1 MKKMML
7 ALCLLLVITLAVTPL
22 FTSAVNEGNKLFV
35 DPIEDNS
42 TLYYEKSDLLR
53 YELNID
59 TGNTL
64 YVKVD
69 ENRSPSTTEYIVY
82 KMKDSVVNVEID
94 CMHCAGLGNGNTD
107 ISVFVSKDAVEWVE
121 VETAATEQTFDD
133 DIYISQDT
141 AYWFLSTV
149 YNVEPIEQGYT
160 FIKIQINPFTVKGSV
175 PWNTVIDTIRIEYG
189 PNSGA
194 TDVDPTEP
202 TTQPTDPTTQPT
214 EPTTQP
220 TDPTTQPTDPTTQP
234 TDPTTQPTDPTTQP
248 TDPTTQPTD
257 PEPTDP
263 EPTDPEPTDP
273 EPTQTQPTQSQ
284 PTQSQP
290 TQPNGNNETDPAV
303 GIWIW
308 VGVCAGIAVVVVVV
322 VLIFKKK
329 K

>member
-1 MKKMML
+1 MKKLMSM
-7 ALCLLLVITLAVTPL
+7 LCLLLVIALAAMPL
-22 FTSAVNEGNKLFV
+22 FTSAINEGNKLFV

-107 ISVFVSKDAVEWVE
+107 ISVFVSKNNVDWVE

-149 YNVEPIEQGYT
+149 YNVEPIEPGYT
-160 FIKIQINPFTVKGSV
+160 FVKIQINPFTVKGSV
-175 PWNTVIDTIRIEYG
+175 PWNTVMDTIRIEYG
-189 PNSGA
+189 PNSGTA
-194 TDVDPTEP
+194 NNPDVDPTEP
-202 TTQPTDPTTQPT
+202 QPT
-214 EPTTQP
+214 EPQP
-220 TDPTTQPTDPTTQP
+220 TEPQPT
-234 TDPTTQPTDPTTQP
+234 
-248 TDPTTQPTD
+248 
-257 PEPTDP
+257 EP
-263 EPTDPEPTDP
+263 
-273 EPTQTQPTQSQ
+273 
-284 PTQSQP
+284 QP
-290 TQPNGNNETDPAV
+290 TQPQPTQAPIQAPTQAPTQPQSGNNDADAAPSSLL
-303 GIWIW
+303 W
-308 VGVCAGIAVVVVVV
+308 VAIGAGVVIAVVVI
-322 VLIFKKK
+322 VLVFKKK

>member
-248 TDPTTQPTD
+248 TDP
-257 PEPTDP
+257 EPTDP

>member
-1 MKKMML
+1 MKKMMSM
-7 ALCLLLVITLAVTPL
+7 LCLLLVIALVAIPL
-22 FTSAVNEGNKLFV
+22 YASAINDGNKLFV

-42 TLYYEKSDLLR
+42 TLYYEKSDMLR

-82 KMKDSVVNVEID
+82 QMKDSIVNVEID
-94 CMHCAGLGNGNTD
+94 CMHCAGLGDGNTD

-133 DIYISQDT
+133 EIYISQDT

-149 YNVEPIEQGYT
+149 YNVEPIAPGYT
-160 FIKIQINPFTVKGSV
+160 FIKIQINPFTVQGSV

-189 PNSGA
+189 PNSGTEAPPA
-194 TDVDPTEP
+194 TE
-202 TTQPTDPTTQPT
+202 PTTQPT

-220 TDPTTQPTDPTTQP
+220 TEPTTQPTEPTTQP
-234 TDPTTQPTDPTTQP
+234 TEPTTQPTEPTTEPTEPTTQP
-248 TDPTTQPTD
+248 TEPTTQPT
-257 PEPTDP
+257 EPTT
-263 EPTDPEPTDP
+263 EPTEPTT
-273 EPTQTQPTQSQ
+273 EPTTQPTEPTTQ
-284 PTQSQP
+284 PTEP
-290 TQPNGNNETDPAV
+290 TTQPNGNNETDPAG

-322 VLIFKKK
+322 VLIVKKK

>member
-220 TDPTTQPTDPTTQP
+220 TDPEPTDPTT
-234 TDPTTQPTDPTTQP
+234 
-248 TDPTTQPTD
+248 
-257 PEPTDP
+257 
-263 EPTDPEPTDP
+263 
-273 EPTQTQPTQSQ
+273 
-284 PTQSQP
+284 
-290 TQPNGNNETDPAV
+290 GNNETDPAV